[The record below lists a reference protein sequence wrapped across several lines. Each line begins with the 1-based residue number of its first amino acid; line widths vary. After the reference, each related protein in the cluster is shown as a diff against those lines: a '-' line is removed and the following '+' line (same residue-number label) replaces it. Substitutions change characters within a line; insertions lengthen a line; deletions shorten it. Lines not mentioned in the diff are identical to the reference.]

1 MGGDVQMK
9 TTERGLGWE
18 LKKSIHLIILALF
31 PIINC
36 LVYFLMNKKVKQKKW
51 KIMGWVFLLLQVLMI
66 SGGILASSLIG
77 TVNNNGSA
85 PKLEDYLG
93 SNYSAKYGSE
103 YKESPEY
110 EQYLK
115 DMEEWEEAPDSV
127 EEQNGASTPSNLK
140 EEVTT
145 YVACI
150 FMLLYAIIV
159 VITLVQRDKYLKLL
173 REKEE
178 EEEKKADEHP
188 PVEGEVENAVESEVE
203 DKAEIETEPRKPEF
217 SMKWF
222 DFVIYIQLFA
232 NAVFNLVN
240 GVNLISGIVYTK
252 QGIKA
257 EDVYSMYPQLS
268 TLDKLF
274 GVICLALAVLAIV
287 VRQRLAKYKKDGPI
301 MYLLFIMI
309 QIFALGIYN
318 VGVYMIV
325 QTGNFAVVTGQIV
338 GLVILFAANKVYF
351 DKRKSLFVN

>member
-66 SGGILASSLIG
+66 SGGILASSLTG
-77 TVNNNGSA
+77 AVNKNGSA

-115 DMEEWEEAPDSV
+115 DMEEWEETPDSV

-145 YVACI
+145 YVACS

-159 VITLVQRDKYLKLL
+159 IITCAQRDKYLKLL

-178 EEEKKADEHP
+178 EETTDELP
-188 PVEGEVENAVESEVE
+188 SVEGEVENAVESEVE

-232 NAVFNLVN
+232 NAAFNLVN

-274 GVICLALAVLAIV
+274 GVMCLALAVLAIV
-287 VRQRLAKYKKDGPI
+287 VRQRITKYKKDGPN

-325 QTGNFAVVTGQIV
+325 QSENFAVVTGQIV
-338 GLVILFAANKVYF
+338 GLAILFVANKVYF